1 LSGRFARLFTDP
13 DFARDKE
20 SESYKRIRSTLSKKE
35 LEENFS
41 ELEDDEGDDED
52 EDNDNDQELGED
64 ESDED
69 EKSEEEEELE
79 TEKLVKELQQ
89 MRQSPQNTA
98 KKSVPPSVAKPQ
110 QSQKAKNLP
119 KKRKIRFF
127 ESKEDT
133 FNPLGPTQV
142 KKQKLEAAPFMKRV
156 ELEEKFNAS
165 EKLGHVGFG
174 AMSLSFTPQAEQKK
188 AAEVQVQKQAR
199 KQKNKERRSMRKV
212 EYKKFASK

>member
-20 SESYKRIRSTLSKKE
+20 SESYKRIRSTISKKE

-52 EDNDNDQELGED
+52 EDHDNDQELGED

-188 AAEVQVQKQAR
+188 AAEVQVQKQAW
-199 KQKNKERRSMRKV
+199 KQKERRSMRKV